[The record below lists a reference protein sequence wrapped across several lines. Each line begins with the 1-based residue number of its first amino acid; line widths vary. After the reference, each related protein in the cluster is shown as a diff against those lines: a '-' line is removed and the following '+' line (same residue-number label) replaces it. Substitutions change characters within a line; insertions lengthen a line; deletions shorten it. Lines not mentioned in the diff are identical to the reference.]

1 MFKGYVL
8 KSNLV
13 ENAKSLF
20 GEVIFDEVF
29 TEMSEKHPALLL
41 IDYQNN
47 GETLKENCLRMIFL
61 DHQDLLKN

>member
-20 GEVIFDEVF
+20 GELIFYEVF

-47 GETLKENCLRMIFL
+47 GETLKENCLRMIFSH
-61 DHQDLLKN
+61 HQDLLKT